1 MLKIKKHLTKQTN
14 GCNINTALLQT
25 NICDKNQGG
34 ILMIST
40 LHIKNIGI
48 IEDLS
53 IDFNEGFNVLTGET
67 GAGKTL
73 IIGALGI
80 IAGGRFSRDMIR
92 NGEKYSFVEASIF
105 CPENPNSI
113 DGNIIVSREIYANG
127 RNSCKINGRLATV
140 NELKEFMAELIDIHG
155 QQDNQN
161 LLNPSKHIAYLDDFI
176 GNSILDLKTRYT
188 ELYKRYNEINNELDK
203 NYGDDKEKERR
214 LDLLNYQLKEIENA
228 KLKIGE
234 DLKLNEEHNLMKNSE
249 KLQENLEEVDENL
262 SNQAIESVSN
272 SIRCL
277 EKIAS
282 CGEMYEEKLS
292 ELKNIYY
299 EIQELARDVAS
310 MKEDIFFDEE
320 ERDNVE
326 RRLDEIFSLKRKYG
340 NSIEE
345 ILKYKEELE
354 AEINEIENLD
364 EINNKLKKE
373 KEAIKKQ
380 MLDLC
385 TEMNLIREKYA
396 TIISNK
402 INLELKD
409 LEMGNATL
417 RVAIEK
423 LDNFNSNGLNKVEF
437 MVCTNKGEEEKE
449 LCKIAS
455 GGEMSRI
462 MLAIKTVLAEVD
474 KVSTL
479 VFDEID
485 TGISG
490 KAAKAVG
497 EKLKAISNN
506 HQVMVVTHSASIA
519 AKGKYNYYIS
529 KKTLNEKTYTEIRKL
544 SEKEVLEEIAR
555 ISSGDITDIS
565 IAHAK
570 ELRKAS

>member
-1 MLKIKKHLTKQTN
+1 
-14 GCNINTALLQT
+14 
-25 NICDKNQGG
+25 
-34 ILMIST
+34 MIST

-80 IAGGRFSRDMIR
+80 IAGGRFSKDMIR

-105 CPENPNSI
+105 CPENPNAI
-113 DGNIIVSREIYANG
+113 DGNIIVSREVYANG
-127 RNSCKINGRLATV
+127 RNSCKINGRLVTV
-140 NELKEFMAELIDIHG
+140 NELKEFMEDIIDIHG

-161 LLNPSKHIAYLDDFI
+161 LLNQGKHISYLDDFI
-176 GNSILDLKTRYT
+176 GNEITGLKLEYT
-188 ELYKRYNEINNELDK
+188 KLFKRYSEINSELDK

-234 DLKLNEEHNLMKNSE
+234 DIKLNEEHNLMKNSE
-249 KLQENLEEVDENL
+249 KLQENLEEVDNNL

-277 EKIAS
+277 EKIVS
-282 CGEMYEEKLS
+282 CGEVYEEKLA
-292 ELKNIYY
+292 ELKNVYY
-299 EIQELARDVAS
+299 EIQELSRDIS
-310 MKEDIFFDEE
+310 SLKEDIFFDEE
-320 ERDNVE
+320 QRDNVE
-326 RRLDEIFSLKRKYG
+326 KRLDEIFSLKRKYG

-354 AEINEIENLD
+354 AEINAIENLD
-364 EINNKLKKE
+364 EINNKLKHE
-373 KEAIKKQ
+373 KEIIKKQ
-380 MLDLC
+380 MLETC
-385 TEMNLIREKYA
+385 NKMTCIREKYA
-396 TIISNK
+396 QIISDK

-409 LEMGNATL
+409 LEMGNANL
-417 RVAIEK
+417 RVVVEK
-423 LDNFNSNGLNKVEF
+423 LEKFNLNGLDRVEF
-437 MVCTNKGEEEKE
+437 MICTNKGEDEKE

-455 GGEMSRI
+455 GGEMSRV

-479 VFDEID
+479 IFDEID

-497 EKLKAISNN
+497 EKLKTISNN

-519 AKGKYNYYIS
+519 AKGRYNYYIS
-529 KKTLNEKTYTEIRKL
+529 KKTKNEKTYTEIRKL
-544 SEKEVLEEIAR
+544 NEEEVLKEIAR

>member
-1 MLKIKKHLTKQTN
+1 
-14 GCNINTALLQT
+14 
-25 NICDKNQGG
+25 
-34 ILMIST
+34 MIST

-73 IIGALGI
+73 IIGALGV
-80 IAGGRFSRDMIR
+80 IAGGRFSKEMIR
-92 NGEKYSFVEASIF
+92 NGEKYSFIEASIF

-113 DGNIIVSREIYANG
+113 DGNIIVSREVYTNG
-127 RNSCKINGRLATV
+127 RNSCKVNGRLVTV
-140 NELKEFMAELIDIHG
+140 NELKELMSNVIDIHG

-161 LLNPSKHIAYLDDFI
+161 LLNSNKHISYLDDFI
-176 GNSILDLKTRYT
+176 GNEILELKTEYSK
-188 ELYKRYNEINNELDK
+188 LYKRYNEINAELSK
-203 NYGDDKEKERR
+203 NYGDDKEKERK
-214 LDLLNYQLKEIENA
+214 LDLLNYQLEEIKNA
-228 KLKIGE
+228 KLKVGE
-234 DLKLNEEHNLMKNSE
+234 DIKLTEEHNLMKNSE
-249 KLQENLEEVDENL
+249 KLQENLEEIDENL
-262 SNQAIESVSN
+262 NNQAIESVSN

-277 EKIAS
+277 EKIS
-282 CGEMYEEKLS
+282 NCGEIYEEKLS

-299 EIQELARDVAS
+299 EIQELARDISS

-320 ERDNVE
+320 QRDNVE
-326 RRLDEIFSLKRKYG
+326 KKLDEIFSLKRKYG

-345 ILKYKEELE
+345 ILEYKEKLE
-354 AEINEIENLD
+354 QEINEIENLD
-364 EINNKLKKE
+364 EINAKLKQE
-373 KEAIKKQ
+373 KEDVKKQ
-380 MLDLC
+380 MIELC
-385 TEMNLIREKYA
+385 SKMNLLRNEYA
-396 TIISNK
+396 KIISNK
-402 INLELKD
+402 INAELKD
-409 LEMGNATL
+409 LEMSNATL
-417 RVAIEK
+417 RVAVEK
-423 LDNFNSNGLNKVEF
+423 IKDFNANGLDKVEF
-437 MVCTNKGEEEKE
+437 MICTNKGEEEKE

-455 GGEMSRI
+455 GGEMSRV

-497 EKLKAISNN
+497 EKLKTISNN

-529 KKTLNEKTYTEIRKL
+529 KKTTNEKTYTEIKKL
-544 SEKEVLEEIAR
+544 NEEEVVEEIAR
-555 ISSGDITDIS
+555 ISSGDITEIS

-570 ELRKAS
+570 ELRKVS

>member
-1 MLKIKKHLTKQTN
+1 
-14 GCNINTALLQT
+14 
-25 NICDKNQGG
+25 
-34 ILMIST
+34 MIST

-73 IIGALGI
+73 IIGALGV
-80 IAGGRFSRDMIR
+80 IAGGRFSKEMIR
-92 NGEKYSFVEASIF
+92 NGEKYSFIEASIF

-113 DGNIIVSREIYANG
+113 DGNIIVSREVYTNG
-127 RNSCKINGRLATV
+127 RNSCKVNGRLVTV
-140 NELKEFMAELIDIHG
+140 NELKELMSNVIDIHG

-161 LLNPSKHIAYLDDFI
+161 LLNSNKHISYLDDFI
-176 GNSILDLKTRYT
+176 GNEILELKTEYSK
-188 ELYKRYNEINNELDK
+188 LYKRYNEINAELSK
-203 NYGDDKEKERR
+203 NYGDDKEKERK
-214 LDLLNYQLKEIENA
+214 LDLLNYQLEEIKNA
-228 KLKIGE
+228 KLKVGE
-234 DLKLNEEHNLMKNSE
+234 DIKLTEEHNLMKNSE
-249 KLQENLEEVDENL
+249 KLQENLEEIDENL
-262 SNQAIESVSN
+262 NNQAIESVSD

-277 EKIAS
+277 EKIS
-282 CGEMYEEKLS
+282 NCGEVYEEKLS

-299 EIQELARDVAS
+299 EIQELARDIS
-310 MKEDIFFDEE
+310 GMKEDIFFDEDQ
-320 ERDNVE
+320 RDNVE
-326 RRLDEIFSLKRKYG
+326 KRLDEIFSLKRKYG

-345 ILKYKEELE
+345 ILEYKEKLE
-354 AEINEIENLD
+354 QEINEIENLD
-364 EINNKLKKE
+364 EINDKLKQEKE
-373 KEAIKKQ
+373 KVKKQ
-380 MLDLC
+380 MLELC
-385 TEMNLIREKYA
+385 SKMNSLRCEYA
-396 TIISNK
+396 KIISNK
-402 INLELKD
+402 INIELKD
-409 LEMGNATL
+409 LEMSNATL
-417 RVAIEK
+417 RVAVEK
-423 LDNFNSNGLNKVEF
+423 IKDFNANGLDKVEF
-437 MVCTNKGEEEKE
+437 MICTNKGEEEKE

-455 GGEMSRI
+455 GGEMSRV

-497 EKLKAISNN
+497 EKLKTISNN

-529 KKTLNEKTYTEIRKL
+529 KKTTNEKTYTEIKRL
-544 SEKEVLEEIAR
+544 NEEEVVEEIAR
-555 ISSGDITDIS
+555 ISSGDITEIS

>member
-1 MLKIKKHLTKQTN
+1 
-14 GCNINTALLQT
+14 
-25 NICDKNQGG
+25 
-34 ILMIST
+34 MIST

-73 IIGALGI
+73 IIGALGV
-80 IAGGRFSRDMIR
+80 IAGGRFSKEMIR
-92 NGEKYSFVEASIF
+92 NGEKYSFIEASIF

-113 DGNIIVSREIYANG
+113 DGNIIVSREVYTNG
-127 RNSCKINGRLATV
+127 RNSCKVNGRLVTV
-140 NELKEFMAELIDIHG
+140 NELKELMSNVIDIHG

-161 LLNPSKHIAYLDDFI
+161 LLNSNKHISYLDDFI
-176 GNSILDLKTRYT
+176 GNEILELKTEYSK
-188 ELYKRYNEINNELDK
+188 LYKRYNEINAELSK
-203 NYGDDKEKERR
+203 NYGDDKEKERK
-214 LDLLNYQLKEIENA
+214 LDLLNYQLEEIKNA
-228 KLKIGE
+228 KLKVGE
-234 DLKLNEEHNLMKNSE
+234 DIKLTEEHNLMKNSE
-249 KLQENLEEVDENL
+249 KLQENLEEIDENL
-262 SNQAIESVSN
+262 NNQAIESVSN

-277 EKIAS
+277 EKIS
-282 CGEMYEEKLS
+282 NCGEIYEEKLS

-299 EIQELARDVAS
+299 EIQELARDIS
-310 MKEDIFFDEE
+310 GMKEDIFFDEDQ
-320 ERDNVE
+320 RDNVE
-326 RRLDEIFSLKRKYG
+326 KRLDEIFSLKRKYG

-345 ILKYKEELE
+345 ILEYKEKLE
-354 AEINEIENLD
+354 QEINEIENLD
-364 EINNKLKKE
+364 EINAKLKQE
-373 KEAIKKQ
+373 IESVKKQ
-380 MLDLC
+380 MLELC
-385 TEMNLIREKYA
+385 SKMNLLRCEYA
-396 TIISNK
+396 KIISNK
-402 INLELKD
+402 INIELKD
-409 LEMGNATL
+409 LEMGNANL
-417 RVAIEK
+417 RVAVEK
-423 LDNFNSNGLNKVEF
+423 IKDFNANGLDKVEF
-437 MVCTNKGEEEKE
+437 MICTNKGEEEKE

-455 GGEMSRI
+455 GGEMSRV

-497 EKLKAISNN
+497 EKLKTISNN

-529 KKTLNEKTYTEIRKL
+529 KKTTNEKTYTEIKRL
-544 SEKEVLEEIAR
+544 NEEEVVEEIAR
-555 ISSGDITDIS
+555 ISSGDITEIS

>member
-1 MLKIKKHLTKQTN
+1 
-14 GCNINTALLQT
+14 
-25 NICDKNQGG
+25 
-34 ILMIST
+34 MIST

-80 IAGGRFSRDMIR
+80 IAGGRFSKDMIR

-105 CPENPNSI
+105 CPENPNAI
-113 DGNIIVSREIYANG
+113 EGNIIVSREVYANG
-127 RNSCKINGRLATV
+127 RNSCKINGRLVTV
-140 NELKEFMAELIDIHG
+140 NELKEFMEDIIDIHG

-161 LLNPSKHIAYLDDFI
+161 LLNQSKHISYLDDFI
-176 GNSILDLKTRYT
+176 GNEITGLKLEYT
-188 ELYKRYNEINNELDK
+188 KLFKRYNEINSELDN

-234 DLKLNEEHNLMKNSE
+234 DIKLNEEHNLMKNSE
-249 KLQENLEEVDENL
+249 KLQENLEEVDNNL

-277 EKIAS
+277 EKIVS
-282 CGEMYEEKLS
+282 CGEVYEEKLA
-292 ELKNIYY
+292 ELKNVYY
-299 EIQELARDVAS
+299 EIQELSRDIS
-310 MKEDIFFDEE
+310 SLKEDIFFDEE

-326 RRLDEIFSLKRKYG
+326 KRLDEIFSLKRKYG

-354 AEINEIENLD
+354 AEINAIENLD
-364 EINNKLKKE
+364 EINNKLKHE
-373 KEAIKKQ
+373 KETIKKQ
-380 MLDLC
+380 MLEIC
-385 TEMNLIREKYA
+385 NKMTCIREKYA
-396 TIISNK
+396 QIISDK

-409 LEMGNATL
+409 LEMGNANL
-417 RVAIEK
+417 RVVVEK
-423 LDNFNSNGLNKVEF
+423 LEKFNLNGLDIVEF
-437 MVCTNKGEEEKE
+437 MICTNKGEDEKE

-455 GGEMSRI
+455 GGEMSRV

-479 VFDEID
+479 IFDEID

-497 EKLKAISNN
+497 EKLKTISNN

-519 AKGKYNYYIS
+519 AKGRYNYYIS
-529 KKTLNEKTYTEIRKL
+529 KKTKNEKTYTEIRKL
-544 SEKEVLEEIAR
+544 NEEEVLKEIAR

>member
-1 MLKIKKHLTKQTN
+1 
-14 GCNINTALLQT
+14 
-25 NICDKNQGG
+25 
-34 ILMIST
+34 MIST

-80 IAGGRFSRDMIR
+80 IAGGRFSRNMIR
-92 NGEKYSFVEASIF
+92 NGEKYCFVEASIF

-127 RNSCKINGRLATV
+127 RNLCKINGRLATV
-140 NELKEFMAELIDIHG
+140 NELKEFMEELIDIHG

-176 GNSILDLKTRYT
+176 GNEILSLKSNYIG
-188 ELYKRYNEINNELDK
+188 LYKRYNEINNELDK

-234 DLKLNEEHNLMKNSE
+234 DIKLNEEHNLMKDSE

-282 CGEMYEEKLS
+282 CGEVYEEKLS

-299 EIQELARDVAS
+299 EIQELARDVS
-310 MKEDIFFDEE
+310 NMKEDIFFDEE
-320 ERDNVE
+320 ERDDVE

-380 MLDLC
+380 MIDLC
-385 TEMNLIREKYA
+385 TEMNLVREKYA
-396 TIISNK
+396 TIISSK
-402 INLELKD
+402 INSELKD
-409 LEMGNATL
+409 LEMENAKL
-417 RVAIEK
+417 RVAVTK
-423 LDNFNSNGLNKVEF
+423 LDSFNSNGLNKVEF

-497 EKLKAISNN
+497 EKLKAISDN

-544 SEKEVLEEIAR
+544 SEEEVLKEIAR

>member
-1 MLKIKKHLTKQTN
+1 
-14 GCNINTALLQT
+14 
-25 NICDKNQGG
+25 
-34 ILMIST
+34 MIST

-80 IAGGRFSRDMIR
+80 IAGGRFSKDMIR

-105 CPENPNSI
+105 CPENPNAI
-113 DGNIIVSREIYANG
+113 DGNIIVSREVYANG
-127 RNSCKINGRLATV
+127 RNSCKINGRLVTV
-140 NELKEFMAELIDIHG
+140 NELKEFMEDIIDIHG

-161 LLNPSKHIAYLDDFI
+161 LLNQSKHISYLDDFI
-176 GNSILDLKTRYT
+176 GNEITGLKLEYT
-188 ELYKRYNEINNELDK
+188 NLFKRYNEINSELDN

-234 DLKLNEEHNLMKNSE
+234 DIKLNEEHNLMKNSE
-249 KLQENLEEVDENL
+249 KLQENLEEVDNNL

-277 EKIAS
+277 EKIVS
-282 CGEMYEEKLS
+282 CGEVYEEELA
-292 ELKNIYY
+292 ELKNVYY
-299 EIQELARDVAS
+299 EIQELSRDIS
-310 MKEDIFFDEE
+310 SLKEDIFFDEE

-326 RRLDEIFSLKRKYG
+326 KRLDEIFSLKRKYG

-354 AEINEIENLD
+354 AEINAIENLD
-364 EINNKLKKE
+364 EINNKLKHE
-373 KEAIKKQ
+373 KETIKKQ
-380 MLDLC
+380 MLEIC
-385 TEMNLIREKYA
+385 NKMTCIREKYA
-396 TIISNK
+396 QIISDK

-409 LEMGNATL
+409 LEMGNANL
-417 RVAIEK
+417 RVVVEK
-423 LDNFNSNGLNKVEF
+423 LEKFNLNGLDIVEF
-437 MVCTNKGEEEKE
+437 MICTNKGEDEKE

-455 GGEMSRI
+455 GGEMSRV

-479 VFDEID
+479 IFDEID

-497 EKLKAISNN
+497 EKLKTISNN

-519 AKGKYNYYIS
+519 AKGRYNYYIS
-529 KKTLNEKTYTEIRKL
+529 KKTKNEKTYTEIRKL
-544 SEKEVLEEIAR
+544 NEEEVLKEIAR

>member
-1 MLKIKKHLTKQTN
+1 
-14 GCNINTALLQT
+14 
-25 NICDKNQGG
+25 
-34 ILMIST
+34 MIST

-73 IIGALGI
+73 IIGALGV
-80 IAGGRFSRDMIR
+80 IAGGRFSKDMIR
-92 NGEKYSFVEASIF
+92 NGEKYSFIEASIF

-113 DGNIIVSREIYANG
+113 DGNIIVSREVYTNG
-127 RNSCKINGRLATV
+127 RNSCKVNGRLVTV
-140 NELKEFMAELIDIHG
+140 NELKELMSNVIDIHG

-161 LLNPSKHIAYLDDFI
+161 LLNSNKHISYLDDFI
-176 GNSILDLKTRYT
+176 GNEILELKTEYSK
-188 ELYKRYNEINNELDK
+188 LYKRYNEINAELSK
-203 NYGDDKEKERR
+203 NYGDDKEKERK
-214 LDLLNYQLKEIENA
+214 LDLLNYQLEEIKNA
-228 KLKIGE
+228 KLKVGE
-234 DLKLNEEHNLMKNSE
+234 DIKLTEEHNLMKNSE
-249 KLQENLEEVDENL
+249 KLQENLEEIDENL
-262 SNQAIESVSN
+262 NNQAIESVSD

-277 EKIAS
+277 EKIS
-282 CGEMYEEKLS
+282 NCGEVYEEKLS

-299 EIQELARDVAS
+299 EIQELARDIS
-310 MKEDIFFDEE
+310 GMKEDIFFDEDQ
-320 ERDNVE
+320 RDNVE
-326 RRLDEIFSLKRKYG
+326 KRLDEIFSLKRKYG

-345 ILKYKEELE
+345 ILEYKEKLE
-354 AEINEIENLD
+354 QEINEIENLD
-364 EINNKLKKE
+364 EINDKLKQEKE
-373 KEAIKKQ
+373 KVKKQ
-380 MLDLC
+380 MLELC
-385 TEMNLIREKYA
+385 SKMNSLRCEYA
-396 TIISNK
+396 KIISNK
-402 INLELKD
+402 INIELKD
-409 LEMGNATL
+409 LEMSNATL
-417 RVAIEK
+417 RVAVEK
-423 LDNFNSNGLNKVEF
+423 IKDFNANGLDKVEF
-437 MVCTNKGEEEKE
+437 MICTNKGEEEKE

-455 GGEMSRI
+455 GGEMSRV

-497 EKLKAISNN
+497 EKLKTISNN

-529 KKTLNEKTYTEIRKL
+529 KKTTNEKTYTEIKRL
-544 SEKEVLEEIAR
+544 NEEEVVEEIAR
-555 ISSGDITDIS
+555 ISSGDITEIS

>member
-1 MLKIKKHLTKQTN
+1 
-14 GCNINTALLQT
+14 
-25 NICDKNQGG
+25 
-34 ILMIST
+34 MIST

-80 IAGGRFSRDMIR
+80 IAGGRFSKDMIR

-113 DGNIIVSREIYANG
+113 DGNIIVSREVYLNG
-127 RNSCKINGRLATV
+127 RNSCKFNGRLVTV
-140 NELKEFMAELIDIHG
+140 NELKELMSDIIDIHG

-161 LLNPSKHIAYLDDFI
+161 LLNSSKHITYLDDFI
-176 GNSILDLKTRYT
+176 GNEILELKSKYI
-188 ELYKRYNEINNELDK
+188 ELYKRYSEINSKLDK

-214 LDLLNYQLKEIENA
+214 LDLLNYQLREIENA

-234 DLKLNEEHNLMKNSE
+234 DIKLNEEHNLMKNSE

-385 TEMNLIREKYA
+385 AEMNLIREKYA

-519 AKGKYNYYIS
+519 AKGEFNYYIS
-529 KKTLNEKTYTEIRKL
+529 KKTLNDKTYTEIRKL
-544 SEKEVLEEIAR
+544 NEEETVEEIAR

-565 IAHAK
+565 LAHAK
-570 ELRKAS
+570 ELRKVC

>member
-1 MLKIKKHLTKQTN
+1 
-14 GCNINTALLQT
+14 
-25 NICDKNQGG
+25 
-34 ILMIST
+34 MIST

-73 IIGALGI
+73 IIVALGI

-409 LEMGNATL
+409 LDMGNATL